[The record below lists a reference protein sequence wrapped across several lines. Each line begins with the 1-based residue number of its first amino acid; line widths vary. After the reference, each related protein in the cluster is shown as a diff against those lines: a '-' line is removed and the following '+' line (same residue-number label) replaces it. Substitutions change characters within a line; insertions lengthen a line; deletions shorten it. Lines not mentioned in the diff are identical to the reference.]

1 MGQFPCVCDNAMFL
15 NCFSLITALMPVG
28 QIFCILPILGCW
40 IFHINFLDRFLEK
53 KKSLALCFS
62 VYIFQVSWGKKYP
75 LGILIG
81 TPFNFRLIWGILI
94 TLCY

>member
-1 MGQFPCVCDNAMFL
+1 MGQFPCVCDNAMFD
-15 NCFSLITALMPVG
+15 NSLMSIG

-40 IFHINFLDRFLEK
+40 LFHINFLDRFLEK
-53 KKSLALCFS
+53 KKKILGSLLFCIHFS
-62 VYIFQVSWGKKYP
+62 GFLGGKNP

-81 TPFNFRLIWGILI
+81 TPSNFRLIWGILI

>member
-1 MGQFPCVCDNAMFL
+1 M
-15 NCFSLITALMPVG
+15 SVG

-40 IFHINFLDRFLEK
+40 LFHINFLDRFLEK
-53 KKSLALCFS
+53 KNPWLSA
-62 VYIFQVSWGKKYP
+62 FQVSWGEKNP

-81 TPFNFRLIWGILI
+81 TPSNFRLIWGILI

>member
-40 IFHINFLDRFLEK
+40 LFHINFLDRFLEK
-53 KKSLALCFS
+53 KKILGSLLFCIHFS
-62 VYIFQVSWGKKYP
+62 GFLGKK
-75 LGILIG
+75 ISIG
-81 TPFNFRLIWGILI
+81 NFDWNSI
-94 TLCY
+94 